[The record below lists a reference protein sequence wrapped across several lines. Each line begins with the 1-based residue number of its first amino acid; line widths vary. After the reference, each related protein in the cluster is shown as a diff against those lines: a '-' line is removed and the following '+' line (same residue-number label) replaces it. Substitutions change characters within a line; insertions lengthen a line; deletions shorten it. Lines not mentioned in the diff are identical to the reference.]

1 MSIPPRHPVAESAAK
16 SPPDQLPDE
25 GILLGYS
32 LEHEHRTAP
41 IGFSYGPVR
50 ATPPS
55 PSIAPTLDPIL
66 HTGGGHILTIA
77 PTGAGKGISC
87 IIPTLLRYPG
97 PVIVIDP
104 KGENYA
110 VTADRRRA
118 LGQEVVVLDPVGI
131 TGAAEPGALNPLDLV
146 DPSDGQCI
154 DDTAALASLLSGG
167 LEREDPKNLFW
178 YQRGEQLLT
187 GILQLVALTRRGSD
201 RTLTEVRRILNLPAD
216 DFLQLAATEM
226 ANCPDPDV
234 QQVAGTLVNPAQEM
248 VGSIL
253 GMAQNS
259 LGFLRGALLQAST
272 TTSSFDLADV
282 TAGKPLSI
290 YIVIPPDKLESQR
303 NLLRVWI
310 GALMS
315 ALMRRRAPVPRS
327 TLLVLDEAAQLG
339 PLDQLRQAVTL
350 MRGYGL
356 QTWSFWQ
363 DMSQLVNLYP
373 RDWETMYNNCRVHQA
388 FGFATLKAA
397 TTTCELLGFHDPVE
411 ALQLDVDEMILSVS
425 GDEAVIA
432 QKPNYL
438 TDPGFQGLYAPNPFY
453 TKGVTDPPRP
463 ARPPRVYVRPAVE
476 TIEERER
483 REASTGP
490 ASGAADDEPR
500 PAPPSDAHVKARVH
514 AFREMMDVLADSDA
528 GGEEEPFRMPSGG
541 LLDPLP
547 GVRLENARAVPSVLE
562 RLIDRLGGSWNPITA
577 LIRGISPG
585 FWEDRHIV
593 EISDPTQEPDRR
605 LAVIDGAD
613 VRAFAPRTDALM
625 NLRGDIPTRL
635 DDGTI
640 AEWVRLRLH
649 FDRHGGRRVRLVES
663 LAQLRYWTGAAD
675 HQLAPL
681 MEHVHDIRAVEE
693 GSDGGGW
700 TVEAVERVQDG
711 LRPIRVTVAPDGAI
725 SSIEPAGPTI
735 FVDTPVGY
743 PTVDLDGEPL
753 DPDLV
758 ADLLSYH
765 GRWTPMGEMERRATL
780 RSIARGDDDDVDE
793 DAVLL
798 RRELRCCP
806 GYAMVRVLGGA
817 PREQSFAFHGP
828 DVGLRLTSLHRGF
841 LLAFAQGLIGAD
853 AVTLVLDHPEA
864 IMEYVRLHLWFMSNG
879 TEKYAILLDGW
890 DRIPLDPLAQLSPEV
905 VDRLRDAWVPPSV
918 LPRRDDDAE
927 GIVARMSATTLH
939 DARLSFVEFTVD
951 EEGNVEID
959 TSKDDEER
967 LPLDEE
973 QLGRLLEMPPLGRG
987 FPSRDRGLATAD
999 ASGDREGEDGA

>member
-1 MSIPPRHPVAESAAK
+1 M
-16 SPPDQLPDE
+16 
-25 GILLGYS
+25 
-32 LEHEHRTAP
+32 
-41 IGFSYGPVR
+41 
-50 ATPPS
+50 
-55 PSIAPTLDPIL
+55 APTLDPIL

-131 TGAAEPGALNPLDLV
+131 TGASEPGALNPLDLV
-146 DPSDGQCI
+146 DPSDGQSI
-154 DDTAALASLLSGG
+154 DDTAALSSLLSGG
-167 LEREDPKNLFW
+167 LEKDDPKNLFW

-201 RTLTEVRRILNLPAD
+201 RTLSEVRRILNLPAD

-226 ANCPDPDV
+226 ASCPDPDV

-272 TTSSFDLADV
+272 TRSTFDLADV
-282 TAGKPLSI
+282 TAGRPLSI

-310 GALMS
+310 GTLMS

-388 FGFATLKAA
+388 FGFTTLKAA
-397 TTTCELLGFHDPVE
+397 ASTCDLLGFHDPLE

-438 TDPGFQGLYAPNPFY
+438 TDPAFQGLYAPNPFY
-453 TKGVTDPPRP
+453 TRGVADPPRP
-463 ARPPRVYVRPAVE
+463 TRPPRIYVRPAVE
-476 TIEERER
+476 SPAERAS
-483 REASTGP
+483 REDVPPGP
-490 ASGAADDEPR
+490 ADAADERPR
-500 PAPPSDAHVKARVH
+500 PASPSEAHVKERVR
-514 AFREMMDVLADSDA
+514 AFREMMDELASDRDGTSA
-528 GGEEEPFRMPSGG
+528 REPFRVGGGG

-547 GVRLENARAVPSVLE
+547 GVTLENARAVPSVLE
-562 RLIDRLGGSWNPITA
+562 RLIDGLGGSWNPITA
-577 LIRGISPG
+577 LIRGISPS

-605 LAVIDGAD
+605 LAVIQGSD
-613 VRAFAPRTDALM
+613 VRAFTMRSSALM
-625 NLRGDIPTRL
+625 ELRHQVPTRI
-635 DDGTI
+635 DDETLP
-640 AEWVRLRLH
+640 EWVRLLLH
-649 FDRHGGRRVRLVES
+649 FDHHEGRRVRLVES
-663 LAQLRYWTGAAD
+663 VAQLRYWTGATD
-675 HQLAPL
+675 GDLEPHLD
-681 MEHVHDIRAVEE
+681 HVHGIRVA
-693 GSDGGGW
+693 GPDTASGGW
-700 TVEAVERVQDG
+700 ILEAVELVQEG
-711 LRPIRVTVAPDGAI
+711 LRPVVVSVAPDGAI
-725 SSIEPAGPTI
+725 RSVRPAGRTEPLD
-735 FVDTPVGY
+735 VPVGY
-743 PTVDLDGEPL
+743 PTVDLAGEPQ
-753 DPDLV
+753 DPEL
-758 ADLLSYH
+758 AATLLAYH
-765 GRWTPMGEMERRATL
+765 GRWSPLTEMERRAVI
-780 RSIARGDDDDVDE
+780 RSIARGDEDDPDDG
-793 DAVLL
+793 AVLL

-806 GYAMVRVLGGA
+806 GYAMVRVLGDA
-817 PREQSFAFHGP
+817 PRARSFAFHGP
-828 DVGLRLTSLHRGF
+828 DVGWRLTALHRGL
-841 LLAFAQGLIGAD
+841 LLAFAQGLLGAD
-853 AVTLVLDHPEA
+853 AAPLVLDRPEA
-864 IMEYVRLHLWFMSNG
+864 VLEYVRLHLWFMSRD
-879 TEKYAILLDGW
+879 TEEYAMLM
-890 DRIPLDPLAQLSPEV
+890 DRWAQVPLDPLAPLSPET
-905 VDRLRDAWVPPSV
+905 VDRIRAAWVAPKVSAP
-918 LPRRDDDAE
+918 RDDDAE
-927 GIVARMSATTLH
+927 EIVARVSGTTLH
-939 DARLSFVEFTVD
+939 DAQISFVEFTVD
-951 EEGNVEID
+951 RDGNVEID
-959 TSKDDEER
+959 TSKEDGER
-967 LPLDEE
+967 LPLEEE
-973 QLGRLLEMPPLGRG
+973 QLARLLEMPPLGPG
-987 FPSRDRGLATAD
+987 FSGQDAGLARAD
-999 ASGDREGEDGA
+999 AAASLEGGDAG